1 MASMN
6 ILAAIVY
13 PKQTLITLVPKLQDL
28 VGPKVL
34 SVRVVL
40 IAFVQLY
47 MCTICITKYNDNL
60 MTRLAAL

>member
-13 PKQTLITLVPKLQDL
+13 PKQTLITLVLKLQDL
-28 VGPKVL
+28 VSPQVPNFL

-47 MCTICITKYNDNL
+47 MCTICINQL
-60 MTRLAAL
+60 